1 MTRQEKIEMVA
12 GTSGRTVNFIEELT
26 ADNDQL
32 LENLVVVAKA
42 QIANDANESAF
53 EAMA

>member
-12 GTSGRTVNFIEELT
+12 GTSNHSAKFIEELT
-26 ADNDQL
+26 ADNERL

>member
-12 GTSGRTVNFIEELT
+12 GTSNHPAKFIEELT

-42 QIANDANESAF
+42 QIANETADQVF

>member
-12 GTSGRTVNFIEELT
+12 ETSNHPVSFIEDLT
-26 ADNDQL
+26 DGNDQL

-42 QIANDANESAF
+42 QITIDANESAF

>member
-1 MTRQEKIEMVA
+1 MTRQEKIKMVA
-12 GTSGRTVNFIEELT
+12 DTSNHSAKFIEELT